1 MWPGFK
7 DDEYVIQMSSSCD
20 PVRLYCHGMNTAT
33 PREYI
38 TLLAGPDKNFASFH
52 RGRLLNFETC
62 SGSINPEPKLTA
74 NYWGSTRY
82 RKKTTTF
89 LSHTFVL
96 TVSSLSTLLLL
107 AVLVCRLFVC
117 LFTYMHTYILLFR
130 AFKNKD
136 KYYTNNALKREFKMI
151 L

>member
-38 TLLAGPDKNFASFH
+38 TLPAGPDKNFASFH

-82 RKKTTTF
+82 GKKTMTF
-89 LSHTFVL
+89 LSHTCLDRFIFLDTFVI
-96 TVSSLSTLLLL
+96 SSLGLQ
-107 AVLVCRLFVC
+107 AVFFVC
-117 LFTYMHTYILLFR
+117 LHTCIHTYF
-130 AFKNKD
+130 
-136 KYYTNNALKREFKMI
+136 YSEHLKTKINVIQIM

>member
-38 TLLAGPDKNFASFH
+38 TLPAGPDKNFASFH

-82 RKKTTTF
+82 RKKTMTF

-96 TVSSLSTLLLL
+96 TVSSFSTLLLL
-107 AVLVCRLFVC
+107 AVLVCKLFVC

>member
-7 DDEYVIQMSSSCD
+7 DDDYVIQMSSSCD

-38 TLLAGPDKNFASFH
+38 TLPAGPDKNFASFH

-74 NYWGSTRY
+74 NYWGTTRY
-82 RKKTTTF
+82 RNKTDFFVPYICHDRFIF
-89 LSHTFVL
+89 LDNLVI
-96 TVSSLSTLLLL
+96 SSLG
-107 AVLVCRLFVC
+107 LFVG
-117 LFTYMHTYILLFR
+117 LFVYIHARIHTYIQS
-130 AFKNKD
+130 
-136 KYYTNNALKREFKMI
+136 I
-151 L
+151 

>member
-38 TLLAGPDKNFASFH
+38 TLPAGPDKNFASFH

-74 NYWGSTRY
+74 NYWGTTRY
-82 RKKTTTF
+82 RKKTLPFFAPYICHDRFIF
-89 LSHTFVL
+89 LD
-96 TVSSLSTLLLL
+96 SLVVCSLCLL
-107 AVLVCRLFVC
+107 VC
-117 LFTYMHTYILLFR
+117 LFTYMHTYILLFK
-130 AFKNKD
+130 AFKSKD
-136 KYYTNNALKREFKMI
+136 KYYTNNALKRQFKLI

>member
-38 TLLAGPDKNFASFH
+38 TLPAGPDKNFASFH

-62 SGSINPEPKLTA
+62 SGSINPEPMLTA

-82 RKKTTTF
+82 TKKTMTF

-96 TVSSLSTLLLL
+96 TVSSFSTLLLL
-107 AVLVCRLFVC
+107 VVLVCRLFVC